1 MTALW
6 TPTTDRIA
14 QAGITDLMAYFNA
27 KLGRSIHDYS
37 GLHKFSVHEPE
48 SFWDGVWEHAS
59 FIGERKGPSLTDR
72 HAMPGA
78 QFYPESTLNFAQNCL
93 AHDAPDDVI
102 AVISYTEKG
111 ERSELT

>member
-27 KLGRSIHDYS
+27 KLGRSMHDYS

-48 SFWDGVWEHAS
+48 SFWDGVWDHAKLIGEKRAHRSLSVMPCQELS
-59 FIGERKGPSLTDR
+59 FI
-72 HAMPGA
+72 
-78 QFYPESTLNFAQNCL
+78 QNQ
-93 AHDAPDDVI
+93 P
-102 AVISYTEKG
+102 
-111 ERSELT
+111 